1 MKNINLLSSLNSNP
15 QFFGG
20 FLIVAGVFLLLLAIT
35 DPDWFL
41 GDNKTFNIQKIQGW
55 ANLFGRNFTRVI
67 VGFMSIAMI
76 VFGGF
81 WIWAYK
87 K

>member
-1 MKNINLLSSLNSNP
+1 MNTNINLNP

-20 FLIVAGVFLLLLAIT
+20 FIIVAGIFLLVLAIK
-35 DPDWFL
+35 DPEWFL
-41 GDNKTFNIQKIQGW
+41 GDNKTFNIKKMQGW

-67 VGFMSIAMI
+67 IGFMSIVMMA
-76 VFGGF
+76 FGVF

-87 K
+87 DAM